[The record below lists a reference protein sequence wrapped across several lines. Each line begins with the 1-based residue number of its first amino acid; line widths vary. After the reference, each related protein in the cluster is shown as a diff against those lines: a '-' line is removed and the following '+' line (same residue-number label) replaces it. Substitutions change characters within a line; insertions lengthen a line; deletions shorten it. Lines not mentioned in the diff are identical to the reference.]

1 MRIFDTDTW
10 LRLLS
15 IFVGLELN
23 RDARRLATKMYL
35 HQYTYDSLLLTY
47 EAEENRKL
55 VNRIGRIVMEN

>member
-23 RDARRLATKMYL
+23 RDTRRFATKMYL
-35 HQYTYDSLLLTY
+35 QQYTYGSLLLTY
-47 EAEENRKL
+47 EAEEDRKL
-55 VNRIGRIVMEN
+55 VNRIGRIVIEN